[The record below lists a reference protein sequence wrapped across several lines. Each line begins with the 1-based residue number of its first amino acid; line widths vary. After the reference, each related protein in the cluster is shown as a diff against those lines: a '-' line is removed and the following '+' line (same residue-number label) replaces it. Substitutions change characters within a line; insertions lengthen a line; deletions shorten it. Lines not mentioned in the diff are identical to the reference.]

1 MNLATRLAE
10 RLSGRVV
17 VVGIGNPLRG
27 DDGAGAR
34 LAELLAGTTGALV
47 INAEEVPENH
57 LGPVVR
63 ARPDR
68 ILLIDAVDLGERP
81 GSVALLEI
89 DELRDYP
96 PSTHRVPLAV
106 FADFLGQ
113 ATGAEILLL
122 AVQPGRN
129 GFGAGLTAEVEGS
142 VSALA
147 TLLGALLPGAC
158 GRREPELAGS
168 TT

>member
-1 MNLATRLAE
+1 VSLATQLAGRLT
-10 RLSGRVV
+10 GRVV
-17 VVGIGNPLRG
+17 VMGIGNPLRG
-27 DDGAGAR
+27 DDGAGSR
-34 LAELLAGTTGALV
+34 LAESLLDTAGVLV
-47 INAEEVPENH
+47 IDAEEVPENH
-57 LGPVVR
+57 LGRVVQ

-68 ILLIDAVDLGERP
+68 VLLVDAVDLGATP
-81 GSVALLEI
+81 GTVALLSV
-89 DELRDYP
+89 DELRSYA

-106 FADFLGQ
+106 LADFLGK
-113 ATGAEILLL
+113 ATGAEVLLL

-158 GRREPELAGS
+158 GRSGSEQAGS
-168 TT
+168 VT